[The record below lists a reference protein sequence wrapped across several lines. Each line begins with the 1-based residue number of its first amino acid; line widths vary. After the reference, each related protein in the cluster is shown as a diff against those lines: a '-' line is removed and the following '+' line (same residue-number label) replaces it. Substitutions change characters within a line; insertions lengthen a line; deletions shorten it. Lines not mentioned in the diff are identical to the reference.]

1 MTDTLPD
8 AATPEASP
16 QSTATPETPA
26 PENAAPDAPGA
37 LVAPGTSGKPLD
49 LDNLEVTVAF
59 ELERRLMS
67 LAEIAALTPGY
78 TFPLAVDPSAPVTLR
93 AGGQN
98 IGSGRLVDLNGT
110 LGVQII
116 AINTEK

>member
-1 MTDTLPD
+1 
-8 AATPEASP
+8 
-16 QSTATPETPA
+16 
-26 PENAAPDAPGA
+26 
-37 LVAPGTSGKPLD
+37 
-49 LDNLEVTVAF
+49 
-59 ELERRLMS
+59 MS